1 MNNTITVTQE
11 SYDELQ
17 SKYDKLMNALQRETD
32 LRMLE
37 RQHEQQLREKEIEQ
51 ELNKKSGFRNFTM
64 LNNDNLEY
72 LTLLADNPSAMKLYL
87 FIVKNMNNYN
97 ALMASY
103 QIFEDAL
110 GYKKSTIAKAIKD
123 LKDLNLLYIY
133 KSGSS
138 NVYVLNDD
146 LVWRSYGNNRK
157 YCKFP
162 ANVMLAASEQDD
174 EIKEKLDKIRKASHS
189 YETNKELVP
198 NDK

>member
-17 SKYDKLMNALQRETD
+17 SKYNKLMNTLQRETD

-37 RQHEQQLREKEIEQ
+37 RQHEQQLREKEIEH

-64 LNNDNLEY
+64 INNDNLEY

-174 EIKEKLDKIRKASHS
+174 EVREKLNKIRNASKS
-189 YETNKELVP
+189 YETNKELVT

>member
-37 RQHEQQLREKEIEQ
+37 RQHEQQLREKEIEH

-64 LNNDNLEY
+64 INNDNLEY

-138 NVYVLNDD
+138 NVYVLNDN

-174 EIKEKLDKIRKASHS
+174 EVREKLNKIRKASKS
-189 YETNKELVP
+189 YETNKELVS
-198 NDK
+198 NAK

>member
-17 SKYDKLMNALQRETD
+17 SKYDKLMNALQREND

-37 RQHEQQLREKEIEQ
+37 RQHEQQLQEKEIEH

-174 EIKEKLDKIRKASHS
+174 EVKEKLDKTRKASHS

>member
-37 RQHEQQLREKEIEQ
+37 RQHEKQFREQEIEH

-64 LNNDNLEY
+64 INNDNLEY

-146 LVWRSYGNNRK
+146 LVWKSYGNNRK

-162 ANVMLAASEQDD
+162 ANVMLASSEQDD
-174 EIKEKLDKIRKASHS
+174 EVREKLNKIRNASKS
-189 YETNKELVP
+189 YETNKELVS

>member
-17 SKYDKLMNALQRETD
+17 SKYNKLMNALQRETD

-37 RQHEQQLREKEIEQ
+37 RQHEQQLREKEIEH

-64 LNNDNLEY
+64 INNDNLEY

-146 LVWRSYGNNRK
+146 LVWKSYGNNRK

-174 EIKEKLDKIRKASHS
+174 EVREKLNKIRNASKS
-189 YETNKELVP
+189 YETNKELVT

>member
-17 SKYDKLMNALQRETD
+17 SKYNKLMNALQRETD

-37 RQHEQQLREKEIEQ
+37 RQHEQQLREKEIEHA
-51 ELNKKSGFRNFTM
+51 LNKKSGFRNFTM
-64 LNNDNLEY
+64 INNDNLEY

-174 EIKEKLDKIRKASHS
+174 EVREKLNKIRNASKS
-189 YETNKELVP
+189 YETNKELVT